1 MGVTAS
7 YEGFHCVPWGLRLS
21 PTHLSDLWNVEAGS
35 VQGSQGHLA
44 VYMSAL
50 FGKAGSSV
58 FIFVAWGN
66 LGRVYL
72 KYIILSKGLAVP

>member
-1 MGVTAS
+1 MGVTVS

-21 PTHLSDLWNVEAGS
+21 PTHLGDLWNVEAGR

-44 VYMSAL
+44 VYTSAL